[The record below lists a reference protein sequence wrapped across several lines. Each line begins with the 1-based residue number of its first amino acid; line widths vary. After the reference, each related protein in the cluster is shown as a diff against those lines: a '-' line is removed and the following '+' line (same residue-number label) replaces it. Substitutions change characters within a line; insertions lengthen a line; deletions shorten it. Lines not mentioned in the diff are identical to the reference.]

1 MTRIAANNKKLSN
14 AREPLA
20 PGFYEAAKK
29 QLSSV
34 ESVFLSVTGAPLD
47 LAIPAAL
54 KVAQSFVVARVPMSY
69 VSGADEVRMRWL
81 KSLQRQDRLLM
92 FRCPFEAG
100 QELFM
105 WLVVFAS
112 PAIRRLVVKQS
123 GFVEDIA

>member
-1 MTRIAANNKKLSN
+1 MSN
-14 AREPLA
+14 VREPLA
-20 PGFYEAAKK
+20 PGFCEAAQKELK
-29 QLSSV
+29 SV

-47 LAIPAAL
+47 LAIPAAM

-81 KSLQRQDRLLM
+81 KSLQKQGRLLM
-92 FRCPFEAG
+92 FRCPFEG
-100 QELFM
+100 SQGLFM

-112 PAIRRLVVKQS
+112 AAIRRLAVKQS